1 MVGFDGSLI
10 SCVIAVELGRR
21 CALAGAPGMMPSSV
35 SAVPLGG
42 CDPPL
47 GVTMIADEA
56 ELACPV
62 LMLDGCELR
71 LDGCEL
77 RLDGCELRLDGTG
90 WTPGRGGRELR
101 DFAGAAMPPP
111 SDERPAADSLPGA
124 KSPRKR

>member
-1 MVGFDGSLI
+1 MVGFDGSFI

-47 GVTMIADEA
+47 GATMLAEEA
-56 ELACPV
+56 ELPCPV
-62 LMLDGCELR
+62 LMLDGCEL
-71 LDGCEL
+71 L
-77 RLDGCELRLDGTG
+77 LDGCELRLDGTG

-101 DFAGAAMPPP
+101 DLAGAAIPPP
-111 SDERPAADSLPGA
+111 SDGGPAADSLPGA
-124 KSPRKR
+124 KSPRNR